1 MEIKEY
7 IETNQTRFFEELF
20 TLIRIPSVSA
30 HAHRQPEIMQCANQW
45 KKLLLEA
52 GADTA
57 QVLPSSGN
65 PVVFAQKIVDKSWP
79 TVMIYGHY
87 DVMPAEPL
95 DLWTSPAFEPEI
107 RDGKIFAR
115 GADDDKGQS
124 FMHAKAFEYLVKT
137 NQLKCNVKF
146 LLEGEEE
153 IGSPSLEKFCE
164 ENNEMLHCDTILVS
178 DTSML
183 GDNMPSITTG
193 LRGLAYWQIELT
205 AANRDLH
212 SGIFGGAVANPINEL
227 TKILAKLIDEQGR
240 IKIPGFYDKVIE
252 VAQSERDLIAQ
263 IPFDEN
269 QYMQNL
275 NIKQVHGEIGYS
287 TIERTGIRP
296 ALDICGIWGG
306 YTGEGSKT
314 VLPSKAFAKLSVRLV
329 PNQTYDVISKLV
341 SDYLYEITPKYVDIK
356 VVNLHGAESYV
367 CPIDSLAYKA
377 AENAYTKTF
386 GIRPLPVRRGGSIG
400 VVPVFEKVLNVKPLL
415 IGFGLESDAI
425 HSPNENF
432 PVNLFLKGIETIVE
446 FYAQYHQLTVS
457 E

>member
-7 IETNQTRFFEELF
+7 IEVNQSRFFDELF
-20 TLIRIPSVSA
+20 SLIRIPSVSA
-30 HAHRQPEIMQCANQW
+30 HIHRQPEIVQCAEHW

-52 GADTA
+52 GVDFAE
-57 QVLPSSGN
+57 VLPSSGN
-65 PVVFAQKIVDKSWP
+65 PVVFAQKTMNSAWP

-87 DVMPAEPL
+87 DVMPAEPFE
-95 DLWTSPAFEPEI
+95 LWDSPPFEPEI

-137 NQLKCNVKF
+137 NQLNCNVKF

-153 IGSPSLEKFCE
+153 IGSPSLEKFCI
-164 ENNEMLHCDTILVS
+164 ENREKLQCDTILVS

-183 GDNMPSITTG
+183 AADMPSITTG
-193 LRGLAYWQIELT
+193 LRGLAYWQIELSS
-205 AANRDLH
+205 ANRDLH

-227 TKILAKLIDEQGR
+227 TKILAKLVDEQGR
-240 IKIPGFYDKVIE
+240 ITIPGFYDQIE
-252 VAQSERDLIAQ
+252 EVSQAERDLIAQ
-263 IPFDEN
+263 IPFNEDL
-269 QYMQNL
+269 YKQNL
-275 NIKQVHGEIGYS
+275 NIKHVHGETGYS

-296 ALDICGIWGG
+296 SLDICGIWGG

-329 PNQTYDVISKLV
+329 PNQTYDNISKLV
-341 SDYLYEITPKYVDIK
+341 SDYLNEITPEYVDIK
-356 VVNLHGAESYV
+356 VENLHGAESYV

-432 PVNLFLKGIETIVE
+432 PVDLFFKGIETIVE
-446 FYAQYHQLTVS
+446 FYSQYHLLTKK
-457 E
+457 